1 MSELN
6 KQQHILI
13 TGAKGGLGKIL
24 TEAFLQQ
31 NLHVTSPGH
40 EELDVTSPES
50 VKSAFQKAEK
60 IDLLICNAGLTI
72 DKPLAKMTE
81 QDWNQVMEVNLRGA
95 FLCAREASRNMVK
108 QRIGHIIFIS
118 SFSALSPSAGQ
129 ANYAAAKAGLL
140 GMMKSMAKELG
151 PRNIRINAVIPG
163 FMETAMTDQLSDKIK
178 TAALNKHT
186 LGRLNTPEAV
196 AEFIICLHQK
206 MPHTSGQVFNLDSR
220 ILA

>member
-1 MSELN
+1 MSALN

-13 TGAKGGLGKIL
+13 TGAKGGLGKVL

-50 VKSAFQKAEK
+50 VKSTFKKAGD

-72 DKPLAKMTE
+72 DKSLAKMTE

-95 FLCAREASRNMVK
+95 FLCAREASRSMVK
-108 QRIGHIIFIS
+108 QQNGHIIFIS
-118 SFSALSPSAGQ
+118 SFSALSPPAGQ
-129 ANYAAAKAGLL
+129 ANYASAKAGLL

-186 LGRLNTPEAV
+186 LGHLNTPEAV

>member
-6 KQQHILI
+6 KQQRILI
-13 TGAKGGLGKIL
+13 TGAKGGLGKVL

-50 VKSAFQKAEK
+50 VKSAFKKAGD

-118 SFSALSPSAGQ
+118 SFSALSPPAGQ

-140 GMMKSMAKELG
+140 GIMKSMAKELG
-151 PRNIRINAVIPG
+151 PRNVRVNAVIPG

-178 TAALNKHT
+178 TAALNKHS

>member
-13 TGAKGGLGKIL
+13 TGAKGGLGKVL

-50 VKSAFQKAEK
+50 VKSAFKKAGD

-81 QDWNQVMEVNLRGA
+81 QDWNQVMAVNLRGA
-95 FLCAREASRNMVK
+95 FLCAREASRSMVK
-108 QRIGHIIFIS
+108 QRSGHIIFIS
-118 SFSALSPSAGQ
+118 SFSALSPPAGQ

-140 GMMKSMAKELG
+140 GIMKSMAKELG
-151 PRNIRINAVIPG
+151 PRSVRVNAVIPG

-178 TAALNKHT
+178 TAALNKHS